1 MITSEILIYQVSINN
16 SGQIKSKSYVVLFY
30 TMANWSTNH
39 KEATAND
46 VLVALNTLG
55 SSVKEVYN
63 QIQSIIK

>member
-39 KEATAND
+39 NEATAND